1 MIMPRVARIKNEI
14 GIYHIMVRSISDVS
28 LFRDNL
34 DKDKYLQLIRKYQ
47 QIFYFKIYAYCLM
60 STHAHIAID
69 CCGADISKIMKA
81 INQCYSAYFNKKYDR
96 HGHVFQDRFKSKLV
110 ENDKYLITL
119 SAYIHNN
126 PNDIDAYKDNIGKYK
141 YSSLGV
147 YLGIKSDLFS
157 ILDTHYIL
165 GHFGT
170 KLVKARINYQ
180 DFINN
185 LSDTVKKIDIEF
197 KNDGSECR
205 NERTL
210 LIRDFKVDDIINFLT
225 KYTETSFN
233 IHIKFMHKNSELKSL
248 CVLLLRSLC
257 NLNFREICNIFG
269 NITSSG
275 IHRLCEKGYFLLTTN
290 IKYKMLVSDLI
301 AEYSA
306 A

>member
-1 MIMPRVARIKNEI
+1 MPRVARIKNEI

-47 QIFYFKIYAYCLM
+47 QMFYFKVYAYCLM

-126 PNDIDAYKDNIGKYK
+126 PNDIAEYKNSIEKYK
-141 YSSLGV
+141 YSSLGI
-147 YLGIKSDLFS
+147 YLGIESDHFN
-157 ILDTHYIL
+157 IVDIHYIL
-165 GHFGT
+165 GHFSN
-170 KLVKARINYQ
+170 KLRKARMNYQ
-180 DFINN
+180 QFINN
-185 LSDTVKKIDIEF
+185 ISTTVEKIDIEF

-210 LIRDFKVDDIINFLT
+210 LIRNFKSEDIIRFIT

-233 IHIKFMHKNSELKSL
+233 IHIKFIHKNSELRSL

-257 NLNFREICNIFG
+257 NLKFKEICNIIG

-275 IHRLCEKGYFLLTTN
+275 IYHLCEKGYSLITTN
-290 IKYKMLVSDLI
+290 IKYKMLVNDLI